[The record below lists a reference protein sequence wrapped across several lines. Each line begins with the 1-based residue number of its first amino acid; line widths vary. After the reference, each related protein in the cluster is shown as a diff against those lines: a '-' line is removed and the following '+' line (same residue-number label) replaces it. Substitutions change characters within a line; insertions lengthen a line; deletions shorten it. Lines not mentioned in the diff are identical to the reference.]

1 MTEYRNQRTWMY
13 AAVAMITV
21 RLRAFHLLGSLPLV
35 ISTIPLQPL
44 AYALM
49 ALLIGI
55 HVDYL
60 LMRHA
65 SILGKSFDLC
75 PTHRNI

>member
-1 MTEYRNQRTWMY
+1 MY

-21 RLRAFHLLGSLPLV
+21 HLHGFQLLESLPLV
-35 ISTIPLQPL
+35 ISTISLQPL

-49 ALLIGI
+49 ALWIGI
-55 HVDYL
+55 NVDYL

-75 PTHRNI
+75 PTYRNI